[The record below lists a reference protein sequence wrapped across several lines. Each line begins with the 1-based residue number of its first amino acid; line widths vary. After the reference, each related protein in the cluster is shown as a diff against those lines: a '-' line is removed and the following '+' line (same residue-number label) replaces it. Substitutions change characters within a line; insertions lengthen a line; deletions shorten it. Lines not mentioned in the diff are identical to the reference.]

1 MQEPFYIYYAIKLIL
16 KVPSVT
22 FLYVVLRFKPLR
34 QMSINMITINS
45 LVIQNAKHQEPINL
59 RYFSTQYV
67 KYVLIINFSNN
78 LFL

>member
-1 MQEPFYIYYAIKLIL
+1 MAIAIYQQFKGTVIQMKISDYARAILYYAIKLIL

-45 LVIQNAKHQEPINL
+45 
-59 RYFSTQYV
+59 
-67 KYVLIINFSNN
+67 
-78 LFL
+78 